1 MPPISS
7 DTYDHCI
14 DFITGRTVPDTGA
27 EANRQRI
34 ERCLVEEKGYAK
46 RDIEVDAPIDL
57 VIGTETYR
65 STVDLVVRVGG
76 LRCMVIKC
84 APGSLAS
91 REREVVAAA
100 RLLDTYQIPLAVASD
115 GQTAIV
121 WDTLSGKQIGET
133 LSAIPTRNQAETR
146 FNSLTPQPLDAAR
159 RARQQL
165 IFRSYDSMNVNR
177 VTTP

>member
-1 MPPISS
+1 VPPIPS
-7 DTYDHCI
+7 DTDDHCI
-14 DFITGRTVPDTGA
+14 DFITGRTMPDTGA
-27 EANRQRI
+27 EANRQRT
-34 ERCLVEEKGYAK
+34 ERLLVEEKGYAK
-46 RDIEVDAPIDL
+46 NDIEVDAPIDL
-57 VIGTETYR
+57 VMGTETYR

-76 LRCMVIKC
+76 RRCMVIKC

-100 RLLDTYQIPLAVASD
+100 RLLDAYQVPLAVACD
-115 GQTAIV
+115 GRNAIV

-133 LSAIPTRNQAETR
+133 LSAIPTRSQAETL
-146 FNSLTPQPLDAAR
+146 FDSLTPQPLDAPR

-177 VTTP
+177 KIR